1 MLNKIKSAKDKN
13 DLSVKQASKNNN
25 LKNNEIVEMTDEEL
39 NLCLMRMEY
48 LEIITGRF

>member
-1 MLNKIKSAKDKN
+1 MLNKIKSVKDKK
-13 DLSVKQASKNNN
+13 DLAVKQVLKNTNS
-25 LKNNEIVEMTDEEL
+25 KNNEIVEMTDEEL